1 MKTLVVD
8 LDDTIC
14 SKVIG
19 EEYCNAH
26 PNLEL
31 IEKLMEYKKLGF
43 RIVINTS
50 RNMRTYRGN
59 IGEINKYTLPV
70 IVQWLNEHL
79 PFYDEIYVGKPWC
92 GFEGFYIDDRA
103 VRPSEFIK
111 NSYSQILE
119 ILAGE
124 K

>member
-19 EEYCNAH
+19 EEYCNAR

-31 IEKLMEYKKLGF
+31 IEKLKDYKKLGF

-70 IVQWLNEHL
+70 IVQWLDKHL

-103 VRPSEFIK
+103 VRPSEVIK
-111 NSYSQILE
+111 NSYSQILD

>member
-19 EEYCNAH
+19 EEYCNAR

-31 IEKLMEYKKLGF
+31 IEKLKDYKKLGF

-70 IVQWLNEHL
+70 IVQWLDKHL
-79 PFYDEIYVGKPWC
+79 PFYDEI
-92 GFEGFYIDDRA
+92 
-103 VRPSEFIK
+103 
-111 NSYSQILE
+111 
-119 ILAGE
+119 
-124 K
+124 